1 MKEQNSIP
9 TSKVQRATQFVFT
22 GAKVGANYIKYYAKK
37 GITGEDDRAQLNEDN
52 ANDIYNS
59 LSNLKGSALKV
70 AQMLSMDKNILPK
83 AYNEKFQMAQYSA
96 PPLSYPLVVK
106 TFQKYFKKNPTELFD
121 TFSKEAVNAASIG
134 QVHLATLKG
143 KKLAVKVQYPGVAQS
158 ISSDLKM
165 VKPIV
170 VRMFSLNEKD
180 LDLYMGEVESKL
192 LEETDYELE
201 VERSMEISSACSKIK
216 GLVFPKYYPQYSS
229 KHVITMDWI
238 DGSHLKEFIATKPS
252 QEVRN
257 KLGQMLWDFYDFQV
271 HNFKKV
277 HADPHPGNFII
288 TKENQLG
295 IIDFGC
301 VKEIPEDFYSDYF
314 RLINKEVTEDETEM
328 VELFYKLDFLSPDD
342 TEKEKGVFIPLFKEM
357 IELLGRPFHV
367 PNFDFKDQAY
377 FDEIYKAADKIS
389 KMEEVRKSKSARG
402 SRHGLYINR
411 TYFGLY
417 SILNELGAEVKTGA
431 GYYGKLNERIKTE
444 KLEEAVY

>member
-37 GITGEDDRAQLNEDN
+37 GITGEDDRDQLNEDN
-52 ANDIYNS
+52 ASDIYNS

-106 TFQKYFKKNPTELFD
+106 TFQKYFKKNPSELFD

-134 QVHLATLKG
+134 QVHLATLDG

-158 ISSDLKM
+158 ITSDLKM

-170 VRMFSLNEKD
+170 VRMFNLNEKD

-192 LEETDYELE
+192 IEETDYELE
-201 VERSMEISSACSKIK
+201 VERSVEISKACSKIK
-216 GLVFPKYYPQYSS
+216 GLVFPKYFPKLSS

-238 DGSHLKEFIATKPS
+238 DGKHLKEFIATSPT

-257 KLGQMLWDFYDFQV
+257 KLGQLLWDFYDFQI

-288 TKENQLG
+288 TKENELG

-301 VKEIPEDFYSDYF
+301 VKVIPEDFYADYF

-328 VELFYKLDFLSPDD
+328 VDLFYKLDFLSEAD
-342 TEKEKGVFIPLFKEM
+342 TEKERKVFIKLFKDM

-367 PNFDFKDQAY
+367 DKFDFRDQAY
-377 FDEIYKAADKIS
+377 FDEIYQAADKIT
-389 KMEEVRKSKSARG
+389 KMEEVRNSKTARG

-417 SILNELGAEVKTGA
+417 SILNELGAEITTGA
-431 GYYGKLNERIKTE
+431 GYYGKLNQQITAK
-444 KLEEAVY
+444 KMAMPA